1 MSRAIA
7 HTILYS
13 HIPYECISARRCRLQ
28 TLDPKG
34 SGYIPEETMV
44 SMLTSNTEAFR
55 EKEIEEFLRVSKDPE
70 TGMINYAEYVN
81 LLINSMS

>member
-1 MSRAIA
+1 MHLKVLNTLLVLIPFAAIVTA
-7 HTILYS
+7 GI
-13 HIPYECISARRCRLQ
+13 AQ

-70 TGMINYAEYVN
+70 TGMINYTEYVN